1 MNGEL
6 MKVINRL
13 ADRLVRI
20 VIPEAEATAVTCGQ
34 KCFCYQH
41 HIYAWSCLN
50 HGCVFTG
57 QTC

>member
-1 MNGEL
+1 
-6 MKVINRL
+6 MKIITRL
-13 ADRLVRI
+13 ADRFVRI
-20 VIPEAEATAVTCGQ
+20 VLPETEAKAITCGQ